1 MAWLK
6 LVPGL
11 AWGAAALLAVVLV
24 QELRVQVA
32 QQQAE
37 SAGAELADY
46 RLQVAERDRR
56 AEAAAREEERRR
68 QTEVDRITGEAND
81 QAEQARADAAD
92 ADQRADSLQQQVAR
106 LLASRG
112 ATCSAI
118 AAQGGPPARDAA
130 VLLAYVLGRVEQAG
144 RELAAEADRR
154 GVTGAACERA
164 YGSLLGVEFSP

>member
-1 MAWLK
+1 MAGLK
-6 LVPGL
+6 LVPGW
-11 AWGAAALLAVVLV
+11 AWWGAALLAAVLV

-32 QQQAE
+32 QQQSG
-37 SAGAELADY
+37 SARAELADY
-46 RLQVAERDRR
+46 RLQIAERDRR

-81 QAEQARADAAD
+81 QAEQARADAAL

-130 VLLAYVLGRVEQAG
+130 VLLADLLSRMEQAG
-144 RELAAEADRR
+144 RELAKEADRR
-154 GVTGAACERA
+154 GGPGRTCEQFVDALRQ
-164 YGSLLGVEFSP
+164 

>member
-6 LVPGL
+6 LVPSWVWLVL
-11 AWGAAALLAVVLV
+11 ALVVAVLL

-32 QQQAE
+32 QQMAA

-81 QAEQARADAAD
+81 QAEQARADAAV

-118 AAQGGPPARDAA
+118 AAQGGTPAKDAA
-130 VLLAYVLGRVEQAG
+130 VLLADVLSRMEQAG
-144 RELAAEADRR
+144 RELAKEADRR
-154 GVTGAACERA
+154 GGPGRTCEQFVDA
-164 YGSLLGVEFSP
+164 LNP

>member
-6 LVPGL
+6 LVPSW
-11 AWGAAALLAVVLV
+11 AWWAAALLAVVLV
-24 QELRVQVA
+24 QELRVQVS
-32 QQQAE
+32 QQQAA

-56 AEAAAREEERRR
+56 AEAEAREEERRR

-81 QAEQARADAAD
+81 QAEQARADAAV

-112 ATCSAI
+112 ATCRAI
-118 AAQGGPPARDAA
+118 AAQGSPPARDAA
-130 VLLAYVLGRVEQAG
+130 VLLADVLSRMEQAG
-144 RELAAEADRR
+144 RELAKEADRR
-154 GVTGAACERA
+154 GGPGRTCEQFVDALHR
-164 YGSLLGVEFSP
+164 

>member
-6 LVPGL
+6 LVPSWVWWGL
-11 AWGAAALLAVVLV
+11 ALVGAVLL

-32 QQQAE
+32 QQKAA
-37 SAGAELADY
+37 SADAELADY

-56 AEAAAREEERRR
+56 AETAAREEERRR
-68 QTEVDRITGEAND
+68 HTEVERVTGEAND
-81 QAEQARADAAD
+81 QAEQARADAAV

-118 AAQGGPPARDAA
+118 AAQGGTPAKDAA
-130 VLLAYVLGRVEQAG
+130 VLLADLLSRVEQAG

-154 GVTGAACERA
+154 GIAGRACERYA
-164 YGSLLGVEFSP
+164 DSLRP

>member
-6 LVPGL
+6 LVPSWAL
-11 AWGAAALLAVVLV
+11 WAVAIAAAVLL
-24 QELRVQVA
+24 QELRVQLA
-32 QQQAE
+32 QQQ
-37 SAGAELADY
+37 SASAAAELADY
-46 RLQVAERDRR
+46 RLQISERDRR
-56 AEAAAREEERRR
+56 AEAAARQEERRR

-118 AAQGGPPARDAA
+118 AAQGGTPARDAA
-130 VLLAYVLGRVEQAG
+130 LLLADVLSRMEQAG
-144 RELAAEADRR
+144 RELAKEADRR
-154 GVTGAACERA
+154 GGPGRTCEQFVDA
-164 YGSLLGVEFSP
+164 LHP

>member
-1 MAWLK
+1 MTAWLK
-6 LVPGL
+6 LVPSWAWWAL
-11 AWGAAALLAVVLV
+11 ALIGVVLL

-32 QQQAE
+32 QQKAA
-37 SAGAELADY
+37 SADAELADY

-56 AEAAAREEERRR
+56 AETAAREEERRR

-81 QAEQARADAAD
+81 QAEQARADAAV

-118 AAQGGPPARDAA
+118 AAQGGAPARDAA
-130 VLLAYVLGRVEQAG
+130 VLLADVLSRMEQAG
-144 RELAAEADRR
+144 REMAKEADRR
-154 GVTGAACERA
+154 GGPGRTCEQFVDA
-164 YGSLLGVEFSP
+164 LHP

>member
-1 MAWLK
+1 MAVWLK
-6 LVPGL
+6 LVPSWAWWGL
-11 AWGAAALLAVVLV
+11 ALVVAVLL

-32 QQQAE
+32 QQMAA
-37 SAGAELADY
+37 SACAELADY

-56 AEAAAREEERRR
+56 AEAAARIEERRR

-81 QAEQARADAAD
+81 QAEQARADAAV

-130 VLLAYVLGRVEQAG
+130 VLLADVLSRVEQAG
-144 RELAAEADRR
+144 RELAKEADRR
-154 GVTGAACERA
+154 GGPGRTCEQFVDA
-164 YGSLLGVEFSP
+164 LHP

>member
-1 MAWLK
+1 MAAWLK
-6 LVPGL
+6 LVPSWVWLVL
-11 AWGAAALLAVVLV
+11 ALVVAVLL

-32 QQQAE
+32 QQMAA
-37 SAGAELADY
+37 SSGAELADY

-56 AEAAAREEERRR
+56 AEAAARIEERRR

-81 QAEQARADAAD
+81 QAEQARADAAV

-130 VLLAYVLGRVEQAG
+130 VLLADVLSRMEQAG
-144 RELAAEADRR
+144 RELAKEADRR
-154 GVTGAACERA
+154 GGPGRTCEQFVDALR
-164 YGSLLGVEFSP
+164 P

>member
-6 LVPGL
+6 LVPSWVWWGL
-11 AWGAAALLAVVLV
+11 AMVVAVLL

-32 QQQAE
+32 QRQGA
-37 SAGAELADY
+37 SAVAELADY

-68 QTEVDRITGEAND
+68 KTEVDRITGEAND
-81 QAEQARADAAD
+81 QAEQARADAAV

-118 AAQGGPPARDAA
+118 AAQGSPPARDAA
-130 VLLAYVLGRVEQAG
+130 VLLAEVLSRMEQAG
-144 RELAAEADRR
+144 RELAKEADRR
-154 GVTGAACERA
+154 GVAGRACEQYA
-164 YGSLLGVEFSP
+164 AALHP

>member
-6 LVPGL
+6 LVPSW
-11 AWGAAALLAVVLV
+11 AWWAAALLAVVLV
-24 QELRVQVA
+24 QELRVQLA
-32 QQQAE
+32 QQQAA

-56 AEAAAREEERRR
+56 AEAAARQEERRR
-68 QTEVDRITGEAND
+68 QTEVERITGEAND

-130 VLLAYVLGRVEQAG
+130 VLLADVLGRVEQAG

-154 GVTGAACERA
+154 GIAGRACERYA
-164 YGSLLGVEFSP
+164 DSLRP

>member
-1 MAWLK
+1 MPWLK
-6 LVPGL
+6 LVPSG
-11 AWGAAALLAVVLV
+11 AWWAAALLAAVLV
-24 QELRVQVA
+24 QELRVQAA
-32 QQQAE
+32 QQKTAI
-37 SAGAELADY
+37 AAAELSDY
-46 RLQVAERDRR
+46 RLQIAERDRR

-81 QAEQARADAAD
+81 QALQAKADAAD

-130 VLLAYVLGRVEQAG
+130 VLLADVLSRMEQAG
-144 RELAAEADRR
+144 RELAKEADRR
-154 GVTGAACERA
+154 GGPGRACEQFVDA
-164 YGSLLGVEFSP
+164 LHP

>member
-6 LVPGL
+6 LVPSWVWWGL
-11 AWGAAALLAVVLV
+11 ALVVAVLL

-32 QQQAE
+32 QQQSG
-37 SAGAELADY
+37 SARAELADY
-46 RLQVAERDRR
+46 RLQIAERDRR

-92 ADQRADSLQQQVAR
+92 ADQRADGLQQQVAR

-118 AAQGGPPARDAA
+118 AAQGSPPARDAA
-130 VLLAYVLGRVEQAG
+130 VLLAELLGRVEQAG

-154 GVTGAACERA
+154 GIAGRACERYA
-164 YGSLLGVEFSP
+164 DSLRP

>member
-1 MAWLK
+1 MAGLK
-6 LVPGL
+6 LVPGW
-11 AWGAAALLAVVLV
+11 AWWGAALLAAVLV

-32 QQQAE
+32 QQQSG
-37 SAGAELADY
+37 SARAELADY
-46 RLQVAERDRR
+46 RLQIAERDRR

-81 QAEQARADAAD
+81 QAEQARADAAL

-130 VLLAYVLGRVEQAG
+130 VLLADVLSRVEQAG
-144 RELAAEADRR
+144 RELAKEADRR
-154 GVTGAACERA
+154 GGPGRTCEQFVDALRQ
-164 YGSLLGVEFSP
+164 

>member
-6 LVPGL
+6 LVPSW
-11 AWGAAALLAVVLV
+11 AWWAAALLAAVLV

-32 QQQAE
+32 QQQSG
-37 SAGAELADY
+37 SARAELADY

-81 QAEQARADAAD
+81 QAEQARADAAH

-118 AAQGGPPARDAA
+118 AAQGGPPARDAG
-130 VLLAYVLGRVEQAG
+130 VLLADVLSRMEQAG
-144 RELAAEADRR
+144 RELAKEADRR
-154 GVTGAACERA
+154 GGPGRACEQFVDA
-164 YGSLLGVEFSP
+164 LHP